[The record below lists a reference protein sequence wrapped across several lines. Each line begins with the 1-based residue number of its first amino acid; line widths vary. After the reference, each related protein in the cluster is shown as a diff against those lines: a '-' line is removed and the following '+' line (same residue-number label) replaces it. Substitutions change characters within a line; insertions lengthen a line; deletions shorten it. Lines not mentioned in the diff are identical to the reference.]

1 MTDEQNLPE
10 AQTSESDESD
20 LVTRRKGTGRY
31 MARSVRAFVQWLPAG
46 ATGVPLLSMVLQQEW
61 TQALLLFP
69 ANVLTGGWAAYSNG
83 FMDTFEGICAE
94 RSKKDARSFVKWMDA
109 ANEALMWQFSRFD
122 AKYLKRQAERHND
135 YYGTDDTKQPE
146 GIFQVD
152 LEDVFVPLR
161 LDFSMGDFQRRGRKR
176 IEDCDE
182 SLEIWDVLKR
192 SKSIPTYKNLAILA
206 DGGSG
211 KTTMLRCVS
220 YLYGTG
226 GASKYGVPKLLP
238 FLLYLRQWRDEIAA
252 NPAMTLAELMEKSV
266 RDLRD
271 WEKVKFPPRWAENL
285 LRNGRALILFDG
297 FDEVADEQ
305 RSIVGRWISDGME
318 KYPKSLF
325 ILTSRPAGYDAYK
338 EHAAEVPM
346 TLMVREFSETERD
359 TFARK
364 WYLAQERVRRGGK
377 MTAEAGDRAG
387 RKAADLIGQIKS
399 SEELQKMAVNPL
411 LLNLL
416 ARLHNFCPDEALPQR
431 RTELYQEICDLQL
444 GARPAAKR
452 IVMLLNKPQ
461 KRQKVLQAVA
471 LEMVE
476 GNTVQLKK
484 GRMLDLM
491 RGPLNMADERADVA
505 VFLQQ
510 ISEVSELLHEP
521 VPMEYAFSHLSFRNY
536 FAALEVSRSELVQH
550 WHEDWW
556 RETVLLHSM
565 VCEPMELWAL
575 VQAAIREHP
584 ENVHLGYD
592 CLVRYPGK
600 RIEPGWI
607 DAIRP
612 LRYKMLE
619 RLTKEGKWEEA
630 DQETYRLMI
639 STCKKDAGKVFTGR
653 DIQTFPCEDLLT
665 IDRLWVEASNGHF
678 GFSVQKKIWEKCGSP
693 MDYNDD
699 YKKFME
705 TVGWRSGLDF
715 VSYSDLK
722 FSLSHSLEGELPTG
736 NDLRAWVGFLDGEGV
751 LNDTLFSR
759 NDL

>member
-10 AQTSESDESD
+10 VQTSESDESD
-20 LVTRRKGTGRY
+20 LTTRRRGTGRY
-31 MARSVRAFVQWLPAG
+31 VSRPIRAFVQWLPAG
-46 ATGVPLLSMVLQQEW
+46 AAGGQLLSMVLHQEW
-61 TQALLLFP
+61 AQALLLFP
-69 ANVLTGGWAAYSNG
+69 VNVVTGGWAAYSNG
-83 FMDTFEGICAE
+83 FIDTFEGICAE
-94 RSKKDARSFVKWMDA
+94 RSKTHALSFVKWMDA
-109 ANEALMWQFSRFD
+109 ANEAIMWQFSRFD

-161 LDFSMGDFQRRGRKR
+161 LDFSTGDFQRRGRKR
-176 IEDCDE
+176 IEDYDE

-192 SKSIPTYKNLAILA
+192 SKSIPAYQSLAILA

-238 FLLYLRQWRDEIAA
+238 FLLYLRQGRDEIAA
-252 NPAMTLAELMEKSV
+252 NPGMTLAELMEKSV

-305 RSIVGRWISDGME
+305 RSIVARWISDGME

-364 WYLAQERVRRGGK
+364 WYSAQERVRRGGK
-377 MTAEAGDRAG
+377 MNAEANDRAG
-387 RKAADLIGQIKS
+387 RKAEDLIGQIKS

-431 RTELYQEICDLQL
+431 QSDLYQEICDLQL

-471 LEMVE
+471 LEMVR
-476 GNTVQLKK
+476 GNVVQVKH
-484 GRMLDLM
+484 RAMLEML
-491 RGPLNMADERADVA
+491 RSPLNAADAGADGA
-505 VFLQQ
+505 IFLKQ
-510 ISEVSELLHEP
+510 ISEVSELLYEP
-521 VPMEYAFSHLSFRNY
+521 VLGEYAFSHLSFRNY
-536 FAALEVSRSELVQH
+536 LAALEVNHNELVQN

-556 RETVLLHSM
+556 RETVLLQSI
-565 VCEPMELWAL
+565 VCEPMELWTL
-575 VQAAIREHP
+575 VQAAIRERP

-600 RIEPGWI
+600 GIEPGWI
-607 DAIRP
+607 DEIRP
-612 LRYKMLE
+612 LRYKTLE
-619 RLTKEGKWEEA
+619 RLMREGKWREA
-630 DQETYRLMI
+630 DKATYRLMI
-639 STCKKDAGKVFTGR
+639 STCRKDPGKAFTVK
-653 DIQTFPCEDLLT
+653 DLQIFPCEDLLT

-693 MDYNDD
+693 MSYNDD
-699 YKKFME
+699 YERFME
-705 TVGWRSGLDF
+705 TVGWRSGDDF

-722 FSLSHSLEGELPTG
+722 LSPSHSLRGELPRG
-736 NDLRAWVGFLDGEGV
+736 GLPVGCRVEKCS
-751 LNDTLFSR
+751 LFSR